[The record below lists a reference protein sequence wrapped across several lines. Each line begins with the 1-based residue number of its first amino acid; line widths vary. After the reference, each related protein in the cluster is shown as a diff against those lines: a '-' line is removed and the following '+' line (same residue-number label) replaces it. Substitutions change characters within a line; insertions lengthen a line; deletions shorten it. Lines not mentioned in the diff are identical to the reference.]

1 MAWKTDAGPR
11 RLALLAMQA
20 LLLALMG
27 GGCRYSFTGAS
38 VPADVKTFSVPQVE
52 NQAAVVNPIVAQ
64 LMTERLRDKF
74 QQQGRLRLVPREGDL
89 QITVTITSYEL
100 APLAV
105 QNNTAARSRLSLRA
119 KVTFDNVKYPDQN
132 WDQNFENFADFD
144 ATTSLAA
151 VERTLLEAIIDRVTQ
166 DIVNKALSDW

>member
-1 MAWKTDAGPR
+1 
-11 RLALLAMQA
+11 
-20 LLLALMG
+20 
-27 GGCRYSFTGAS
+27 
-38 VPADVKTFSVPQVE
+38 VE

-89 QITVTITSYEL
+89 QITVVITSYDL

-105 QNNTAARSRLSLRA
+105 QGNTAARSRLSLRA